1 MTMKKK
7 LQITIVCLSV
17 ILCTL
22 VTGTIAWLTDK
33 TDPVTNTFTP
43 SNISISL
50 TEDNKGDN
58 YNFQMIPG
66 KTYAKDP
73 KVTVTTDIPC
83 YVFVKIEKA
92 NGFDDFMAYAVA
104 DGWTQLKDADGNT
117 VLGVYS
123 RVVPGEATQ
132 KAFSVL
138 GAGSVVVG
146 GKTYSWEADQV
157 LIRPDVT
164 KAMMNAFYNADGSL
178 NTNVKQPTL
187 TFTAYAI
194 QQEGFGTAELAWA
207 EISKQ

>member
-1 MTMKKK
+1 MTLRKK

-83 YVFVKIEKA
+83 YVFVKVEENLGAWDNTGKS
-92 NGFDDFMAYAVA
+92 FA
-104 DGWTQLKDADGNT
+104 DYFTYSVITGTNDWNKLAD
-117 VLGVYS
+117 VDGVYYREVTS
-123 RVVPGEATQ
+123 SGS
-132 KAFSVL
+132 FYVL
-138 GAGSVVVG
+138 SGNGDYINGAVTV
-146 GKTYSWEADQV
+146 KNT
-157 LIRPDVT
+157 VT
-164 KAMMNAFYNADGSL
+164 KADMDKLYVAGAE
-178 NTNVKQPTL
+178 KPTL

-194 QQEGFGTAELAWA
+194 QQEGFSDAAAAWTEA
-207 EISKQ
+207 QK

>member
-1 MTMKKK
+1 MTLRKK

-33 TDPVTNTFTP
+33 TGSVTNTFTP

-50 TEDNKGDN
+50 TEENKGDN
-58 YNFQMIPG
+58 YKFQMIPG

-83 YVFVKIEKA
+83 YVFVKVEENLGAWNEFQTEGKNFKTFLEYSIAPGWTAVPNTTGVYYFNTTVSTEKNVLADDKITVSSSVTKGMMDKLYA
-92 NGFDDFMAYAVA
+92 NGEVI
-104 DGWTQLKDADGNT
+104 KN
-117 VLGVYS
+117 
-123 RVVPGEATQ
+123 VP
-132 KAFSVL
+132 K
-138 GAGSVVVG
+138 
-146 GKTYSWEADQV
+146 
-157 LIRPDVT
+157 
-164 KAMMNAFYNADGSL
+164 
-178 NTNVKQPTL
+178 L

>member
-1 MTMKKK
+1 MTLRKK

-50 TEDNKGDN
+50 TEENKGDN

-83 YVFVKIEKA
+83 YVFVKVEENLGAWDNTGKS
-92 NGFDDFMAYAVA
+92 FA
-104 DGWTQLKDADGNT
+104 DYFTYSVITGTNDWNKLAD
-117 VLGVYS
+117 VDGVYYREVTS
-123 RVVPGEATQ
+123 SGSFYVLSGNGEYIN
-132 KAFSVL
+132 
-138 GAGSVVVG
+138 GAVTV
-146 GKTYSWEADQV
+146 KNT
-157 LIRPDVT
+157 VT
-164 KAMMNAFYNADGSL
+164 KADMDKLYVAGAE
-178 NTNVKQPTL
+178 KPTL

>member
-1 MTMKKK
+1 MTLRKK

-33 TDPVTNTFTP
+33 TGSVTNTFTP

-50 TEDNKGDN
+50 TEENKGDN
-58 YNFQMIPG
+58 YKFQMIPG

-92 NGFDDFMAYAVA
+92 NGFDDFMEYTMA
-104 DGWTQLKDADGNT
+104 DGWNELAGITGVYYREVSATDAAAGQGFPVLKDNQVT
-117 VLGVYS
+117 V
-123 RVVPGEATQ
+123 
-132 KAFSVL
+132 KAN
-138 GAGSVVVG
+138 
-146 GKTYSWEADQV
+146 
-157 LIRPDVT
+157 VT
-164 KAMMNAFYNADGSL
+164 KAMMDALYAD
-178 NTNVKQPTL
+178 TTKYPTL

-207 EISKQ
+207 EIPK

>member
-1 MTMKKK
+1 MTLRKK

-33 TDPVTNTFTP
+33 TGSVTNTFTP

-83 YVFVKIEKA
+83 YVFVKVEENLGAWDNTGKS
-92 NGFDDFMAYAVA
+92 FA
-104 DGWTQLKDADGNT
+104 DYFTYSVITGTNDWNKLAD
-117 VLGVYS
+117 VDGVYYREVTS
-123 RVVPGEATQ
+123 SGSFYVLSGNGEYIN
-132 KAFSVL
+132 
-138 GAGSVVVG
+138 GAVTV
-146 GKTYSWEADQV
+146 KNT
-157 LIRPDVT
+157 VT
-164 KAMMNAFYNADGSL
+164 KADMDKLYVAGAE
-178 NTNVKQPTL
+178 KPTL
-187 TFTAYAI
+187 TFTAYAC
-194 QQEGFGTAELAWA
+194 QQLGFSDAAAAWTEA
-207 EISKQ
+207 QK

>member
-1 MTMKKK
+1 MTLRKK

-83 YVFVKIEKA
+83 YVFVKVEENLGAWDNTGKS
-92 NGFDDFMAYAVA
+92 FA
-104 DGWTQLKDADGNT
+104 DYFTYSVITGTNDWNKLAD
-117 VLGVYS
+117 VDGVYYREVTS
-123 RVVPGEATQ
+123 SGSFYVLSGNGEYIN
-132 KAFSVL
+132 
-138 GAGSVVVG
+138 GAVTV
-146 GKTYSWEADQV
+146 KNT
-157 LIRPDVT
+157 VT
-164 KAMMNAFYNADGSL
+164 KADMDKLYVAGAER
-178 NTNVKQPTL
+178 PTL
-187 TFTAYAI
+187 TFTAYAC
-194 QQEGFGTAELAWA
+194 QQLGFSDAAAAWTEA
-207 EISKQ
+207 QK